1 MGSGVSGMSE
11 RETAHSSAPAEPGLH
26 PADECRDSRAA
37 DCARRTTAST
47 RFIAA
52 VPASGFFVAAIVL
65 SLGTFVEV
73 IRATIEF
80 VEGHVAIGALAI
92 EFVEYADLFLL
103 SVVLYILALGLASL
117 FITDQLPLPTWLS
130 FHDFD
135 DLKERL
141 VSVIGAMLGVYFLG
155 YVLKGAGGLDALWLG
170 LAVAV
175 VIVALSF
182 FVRNVLLKGD
192 HR

>member
-1 MGSGVSGMSE
+1 MGEQGM
-11 RETAHSSAPAEPGLH
+11 AHSIASDEADVRPAN
-26 PADECRDSRAA
+26 ECRDRRAV
-37 DCARRTTAST
+37 DCARRTTAAT

-52 VPASGFFVAAIVL
+52 VPALGFFIAAIVL
-65 SLGTFVEV
+65 SVGTLIEV
-73 IRATIEF
+73 IGTSLEF
-80 VEGHVAIGALAI
+80 VAGHVEIATLAI

-103 SVVLYILALGLASL
+103 AVVLYILALGLVSL
-117 FITDQLPLPTWLS
+117 FITDRLPLPVWLS

-175 VIVALSF
+175 VIVALSL
-182 FVRNVLLKGD
+182 FVRNVLMKGD